1 MLHLTCRA
9 TSEVS
14 NRRRLEQLAFHLKG
28 RRNLSSGSPSPSVSP
43 VDAVPQ
49 TKDERYPENRFRSS
63 SGESGDEITWPTIS
77 TSSDTLYSGQNAV
90 VHTPALRADAQC
102 PTFSNDSN
110 TLPTPAI
117 ERIANAVKWTL
128 MCKCPTSD
136 AAKIDSITN
145 DVIQSYLNNV
155 NI

>member
-14 NRRRLEQLAFHLKG
+14 NRRRLEQLAFHLNG
-28 RRNLSSGSPSPSVSP
+28 WRDISSGSRSPSVSP
-43 VDAVPQ
+43 VNAVPQ
-49 TKDERYPENRFRSS
+49 TYHDRYPENRFRSS
-63 SGESGDEITWPTIS
+63 SAESGDEITWPTIS
-77 TSSDTLYSGQNAV
+77 TSSDTLYSGQNTV
-90 VHTPALRADAQC
+90 VHTPALRTDVQSA
-102 PTFSNDSN
+102 TFSNDSN
-110 TLPTPAI
+110 TLSTPAI
-117 ERIANAVKWTL
+117 AKIANTVKWTL

-136 AAKIDSITN
+136 TSKIDSITN